1 MNPQAILSDLVLKII
16 KNNNQYQGMADMGRS
31 GHDLYTGKTTPQALA
46 KRDAKSAPMMMGLT
60 GGVSPAKR
68 ALVDNTGRKV
78 LDQSG
83 FIENL
88 VKRYESG
95 ATQVRPGQQVDLQL
109 EDQAKQI
116 FQDIFKKKANAPVG
130 NVIGKLNEALQG
142 YRTEQT
148 MKAGGQMRPAM
159 QNVINSLRRN

>member
-1 MNPQAILSDLVLKII
+1 MDLTSVIKKII
-16 KNNNQYQGMADMGRS
+16 ENSQYSNMVDIGRS
-31 GHDLYTGKTTPQALA
+31 GYDLSSGRKTKQDIAKMASEQAPIMA
-46 KRDAKSAPMMMGLT
+46 GMV

-83 FIENL
+83 FIEDL

-95 ATQVRPGQQVDLQL
+95 ASQVRPGAQVDMQL
-109 EDQAKQI
+109 DGQARQI

-130 NVIGKLNEALQG
+130 NVIGQLNEALQG
-142 YRTEQT
+142 YRTEQA
-148 MKAGGQMRPAM
+148 MKAGGQMKPAM
-159 QNVINSLRRN
+159 QQVINSLRRN